1 MTCPT
6 NNTHV
11 LRYDGPEYDVVCT
24 ECGVS
29 LAALQQMFGLPVVV
43 DGGGEILAGVEQPI
57 VRSDVITG
65 MAWLSVKATIQA
77 VYGGPGPLGDR
88 R

>member
-6 NNTHV
+6 DNTHV

-29 LAALQQMFGLPVVV
+29 LAALQELFGLSVVV
-43 DGGGEILAGVEQPI
+43 DRDSQFLAGTEQPI

-65 MAWLSVKATIQA
+65 MAWLSVKAVIQS
-77 VYGGPGPLGDR
+77 VYGGPGPLGTR